1 MVLKVVSSGGGGGGS
16 GTVTQVNTGT
26 GLTGGPITTTGTVS
40 LANTA
45 VTSGTYGSAT
55 NVAQVTINSQGQVT
69 NATNVAINIAV
80 ANVSGAVPNTVN
92 VLAGGLLSGGGALTG
107 NVTISLANV
116 PSGNVTGL
124 GTMATQNANNVSIT
138 GGTENAV
145 TYTNVTISSG
155 TFVGSNVKVSNG
167 VWSSN
172 TFNSTYTDGIV
183 MDYSNGN
190 GRISV
195 GAADGLTFYNGGVG
209 NVALGNVTPSGVW
222 NLNNLVSSNVYITGG
237 NLSANLVQ
245 FNTNTATTAT
255 FATPSL
261 PLVPAGYI
269 FLDLNGTLV
278 KIPYYGV

>member
-138 GGTENAV
+138 GG
-145 TYTNVTISSG
+145 
-155 TFVGSNVKVSNG
+155 
-167 VWSSN
+167 
-172 TFNSTYTDGIV
+172 
-183 MDYSNGN
+183 
-190 GRISV
+190 
-195 GAADGLTFYNGGVG
+195 
-209 NVALGNVTPSGVW
+209 
-222 NLNNLVSSNVYITGG
+222 